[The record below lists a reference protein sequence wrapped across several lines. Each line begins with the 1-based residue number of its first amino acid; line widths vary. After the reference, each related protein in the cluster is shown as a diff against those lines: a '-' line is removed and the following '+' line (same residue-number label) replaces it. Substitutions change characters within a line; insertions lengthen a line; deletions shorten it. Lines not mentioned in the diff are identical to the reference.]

1 MPVKD
6 PPLPVL
12 LLAFNRPEHVRAQ
25 ISRLE
30 AAPIGLRLYVAI
42 DGPRPDRPDDT
53 EAALECLRLVRDS
66 SLYSDKRALIRSAN
80 LGCGRAVSEAISWF
94 FSCEASGAILE
105 DDCIPHD
112 EFWGF
117 IEESLN
123 RYRDCPSVGHI
134 SGTNFV
140 PGEFISNHGAR
151 ARLSR
156 YPNAWGWATWR
167 DRWSGYQLRQQA
179 TPVLPRLT
187 DMSPLERAYWRW
199 AFNSSFSGIIDTWD
213 YQWIA
218 HNWLRGRVSL
228 TTNLNVVSNVGW
240 QYGAHSTGRH
250 VPPKPESLEVVD
262 FARLPLCASGKVDS
276 KADKWEVG
284 NRFNVTVLST
294 ARRCARSLAG
304 SVVRRSANSPA
315 RRR

>member
-1 MPVKD
+1 MAVKD

-42 DGPRPDRPDDT
+42 DGPRHHRQDDT
-53 EAALECLRLVRDS
+53 EATLECLRLVKDS
-66 SLYSDKRALIRSAN
+66 SLYSDERALIRSAN

-94 FSCEASGAILE
+94 FSHEVSGAIVE

-112 EFWGF
+112 GFWGF

-140 PGEFISNHGAR
+140 PEEFISHHSAR

-156 YPNAWGWATWR
+156 YPNVWGWATWR
-167 DRWSGYQLRQQA
+167 DRWSGYQLRQQR
-179 TPVLPRLT
+179 TSFMPRLT
-187 DMSPLERAYWRW
+187 DMSPLERAYWKW
-199 AFNSSFSGIIDTWD
+199 AFNNSFSGIIDTWD

-218 HNWLRGRVSL
+218 HNWVRGSVSL
-228 TTNLNVVSNVGW
+228 TTNLNLVSNVGW
-240 QYGAHSTGRH
+240 RSGAHATGRH
-250 VPPKPESLEVVD
+250 IPPKPESLEVAD
-262 FARLPLCASGKVDS
+262 FARLPLCDSVEVDP
-276 KADKWEVG
+276 KADKWEVR
-284 NRFNVTVLST
+284 NRFNVTLLST
-294 ARRCARSLAG
+294 ARRCVRSLAPG
-304 SVVRRSANSPA
+304 PLVEWIQRDDPKT
-315 RRR
+315 